1 MTAQESSGE
10 PEPDRPTTHLT
21 ELARGPQLEWPD
33 DDVPRAP
40 LTKAW
45 LPLLVGAL
53 VCLGASFAVLILPL
67 VLLTIGL
74 LLLWRSPLWTTRERA
89 IVTAGSIVLTLYLPV
104 MLLILGGRATVAQ
117 LAVAMVVPLALYLV
131 LLLQIGRGRRRVK
144 EFD

>member
-1 MTAQESSGE
+1 M
-10 PEPDRPTTHLT
+10 
-21 ELARGPQLEWPD
+21 
-33 DDVPRAP
+33 
-40 LTKAW
+40 TKAW